1 MPSIWAPSDRM
12 APAGRFYDGRSSAR
26 HEVTLSL
33 DLAALCLVLT
43 DSHGEVDRWPLDE
56 IRLVERPV
64 PGFPVRYRRADRD
77 GPRLTGGDDSLLLLR
92 SLCPNL
98 SKTPPRERRSARLA
112 FWIGAAAFGL
122 IGLVIFSLPYFAH
135 ELAIVFPPKLEQKIG
150 LATDQTIRT
159 LLGGGTPVRLCQ
171 TRAGHDA
178 LDRLAY
184 RLAAAAGME
193 NPPHI
198 EVVDTPVLNAL
209 ALPGNRVLVF
219 RGLIDKAP
227 DGNALAGVLGH
238 EFGHIAYRHPL
249 EAAIRQSGLSL
260 LIGLLVGDVYGGSV
274 VGGAALV
281 LLNSAY
287 SREAEEAADR
297 AALKTLAAARIDSD
311 GMAKFFHM
319 IGQEERKSGG
329 GGWPTFTMSHPDTGD
344 REAMIRQEGHPG
356 GLAMPDADW
365 RRVKAICDDD

>member
-1 MPSIWAPSDRM
+1 M
-12 APAGRFYDGRSSAR
+12 AIEGKYFNGLNSAR
-26 HEVTLSL
+26 HDVTLSV
-33 DLAALCLVLT
+33 DVASQCLVMR
-43 DSHGEVDRWPLDE
+43 DAGGAAERWPLAE
-56 IRLVERPV
+56 IRLVERPIS
-64 PGFPVRYRRADRD
+64 GFPVRYRRADRD
-77 GPRLTGGDDSLLLLR
+77 GPRLSAGDDSLFLLKPA
-92 SLCPNL
+92 CPNL
-98 SKTPPRERRSARLA
+98 RKTPPRERKAARLA
-112 FWIGAAAFGL
+112 FWIGAAAFGVA
-122 IGLVIFSLPYFAH
+122 GLVIFSLPYFAH
-135 ELAIVFPPKLEQKIG
+135 ELALVFPPKLEQKIG

-159 LLGGGTPVRLCQ
+159 LLGGGHQARLCQ
-171 TRAGHDA
+171 TAAGHDA
-178 LDRLAY
+178 LDRLAF
-184 RLAAAAGME
+184 RLARAAGME

-227 DGNALAGVLGH
+227 DSNALAGVVAH

-297 AALKTLAAARIDSD
+297 AALTTLATAGIDSD
-311 GMAKFFHM
+311 GMAKFFRM
-319 IGQEERKSGG
+319 VAQEERKSGG
-329 GGWPTFTMSHPDTGD
+329 KTWPTFTMSHPDTGA
-344 REAMIRQEGHPG
+344 REAMFRQEGHPG

-365 RRVKAICDDD
+365 RKVKTICGVD